1 MQSKKKTILAV
12 AALVVIAAVLLLVWR
27 AVTPK
32 GEAGE
37 KTITVQVLHKGGEE
51 RVFTLETGEAYL
63 GAVLTAEGVVEDNQG
78 PYGLYMLTV
87 DGETVPA
94 TADKLSDLLRL
105 LTAMGPGRMGPAPA
119 EPPRITIDY
128 GDGTVLEVW
137 EVTLVNPS
145 NDWTEG
151 PYLRCTF
158 PGGRRFGYDTDRIPM
173 STLLRLLA

>member
-63 GAVLTAEGVVEDNQG
+63 GAVLTAEGVVEDQG

-87 DGETVPA
+87 D
-94 TADKLSDLLRL
+94 LLRPWTRAARWWK
-105 LTAMGPGRMGPAPA
+105 LTRRAEKWSTGQADWHPPLPDWRHLIECPVGYDGLSTSEPHGGAGAGAPGPVGRAAAGDQAGPGWLL
-119 EPPRITIDY
+119 I
-128 GDGTVLEVW
+128 
-137 EVTLVNPS
+137 S
-145 NDWTEG
+145 S
-151 PYLRCTF
+151 
-158 PGGRRFGYDTDRIPM
+158 RFLCL
-173 STLLRLLA
+173 S

>member
-1 MQSKKKTILAV
+1 M

-87 DGETVPA
+87 DGETV
-94 TADKLSDLLRL
+94 D
-105 LTAMGPGRMGPAPA
+105 
-119 EPPRITIDY
+119 
-128 GDGTVLEVW
+128 
-137 EVTLVNPS
+137 
-145 NDWTEG
+145 EG
-151 PYLRCTF
+151 HRS
-158 PGGRRFGYDTDRIPM
+158 GG
-173 STLLRLLA
+173 S

>member
-63 GAVLTAEGVVEDNQG
+63 GAVLTAEGVVEDNQ
-78 PYGLYMLTV
+78 PLRPLY
-87 DGETVPA
+87 
-94 TADKLSDLLRL
+94 ADR
-105 LTAMGPGRMGPAPA
+105 
-119 EPPRITIDY
+119 
-128 GDGTVLEVW
+128 
-137 EVTLVNPS
+137 
-145 NDWTEG
+145 
-151 PYLRCTF
+151 
-158 PGGRRFGYDTDRIPM
+158 GRRDRGRGG
-173 STLLRLLA
+173 TGVVEADQGRRKG

>member
-87 DGETVPA
+87 DGETVDEALKLTNKAVVEALEGLPPIKVHCSVLA
-94 TADKLSDLLRL
+94 EQAVKAALSDYYRRQ
-105 LTAMGPGRMGPAPA
+105 GIDP
-119 EPPRITIDY
+119 EPIV
-128 GDGTVLEVW
+128 GKLE
-137 EVTLVNPS
+137 EDCDHCESCGN
-145 NDWTEG
+145 
-151 PYLRCTF
+151 
-158 PGGRRFGYDTDRIPM
+158 
-173 STLLRLLA
+173 

>member
-78 PYGLYMLTV
+78 PYGLY
-87 DGETVPA
+87 
-94 TADKLSDLLRL
+94 ADR
-105 LTAMGPGRMGPAPA
+105 
-119 EPPRITIDY
+119 
-128 GDGTVLEVW
+128 
-137 EVTLVNPS
+137 
-145 NDWTEG
+145 
-151 PYLRCTF
+151 
-158 PGGRRFGYDTDRIPM
+158 GRRDRGRGG
-173 STLLRLLA
+173 TGVVEADQGRRNGQQQR